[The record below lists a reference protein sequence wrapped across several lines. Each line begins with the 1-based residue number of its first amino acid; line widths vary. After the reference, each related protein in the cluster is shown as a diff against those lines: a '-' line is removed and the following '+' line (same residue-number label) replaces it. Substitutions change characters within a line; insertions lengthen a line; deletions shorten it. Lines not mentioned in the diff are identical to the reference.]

1 MIECA
6 KIIIFLNLGKIMREV
21 KDCERRRG
29 KKDDE
34 KGVMCIELERV
45 RKRKAWEEYIMERG
59 KGDEVCLLL
68 LA

>member
-1 MIECA
+1 
-6 KIIIFLNLGKIMREV
+6 MREV
-21 KDCERRRG
+21 KDCERRSG
-29 KKDDE
+29 KKGDE

-59 KGDEVCLLL
+59 KGDEACLLL

>member
-29 KKDDE
+29 RKDDE
-34 KGVMCIELERV
+34 KGVMGIKL
-45 RKRKAWEEYIMERG
+45 ERG
-59 KGDEVCLLL
+59 KEEKGMERV
-68 LA
+68 

>member
-6 KIIIFLNLGKIMREV
+6 KVIIFLNLGKIMREV

-29 KKDDE
+29 RKDDE
-34 KGVMCIELERV
+34 KGVMGIIL
-45 RKRKAWEEYIMERG
+45 ERG